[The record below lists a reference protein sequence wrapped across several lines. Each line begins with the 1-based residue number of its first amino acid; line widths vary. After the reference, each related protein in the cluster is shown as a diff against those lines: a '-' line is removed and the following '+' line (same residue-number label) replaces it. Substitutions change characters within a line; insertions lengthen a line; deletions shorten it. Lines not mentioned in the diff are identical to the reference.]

1 MYQSMDVSNAIQN
14 KSLEVN
20 VGNTERILS
29 ALAGGWLLYN
39 SITGRHAN
47 LAKAGLGGFLIYRA
61 ATGNCPGYSAMGKHT
76 LEDHAQNVNIRTS
89 ITVNKPRNEVYAF
102 WRRLEQLPL
111 FMKHLETVEQ
121 TTATNSQWK
130 AYIPGVPG
138 AITWNAEIVKD
149 EPGTELSWAS
159 LPGSMIENAGKIE
172 FQDGI
177 GNTTEIDAVIS
188 YRAPLGVAGEAMA
201 RALNPVFS
209 NIVREDLLNF
219 KHYMEANEIVAAESQ
234 PII

>member
-1 MYQSMDVSNAIQN
+1 MNIRNAIQN

-20 VGNTERILS
+20 VGTTERILS

-39 SITGRHAN
+39 SISGKNAR
-47 LAKAGLGGFLIYRA
+47 LAKAGLGGFLLYRA

-76 LEDHAQNVNIRTS
+76 VEEHARNVNIRLS

-111 FMKHLETVEQ
+111 FMKHLESVEQ
-121 TTATNSQWK
+121 TTGTNSRWK
-130 AYIPGVPG
+130 AHIPGAPG

-149 EPGTELSWAS
+149 EPGAELSWNS

-172 FQDGI
+172 FKDGI
-177 GNTTEIDAVIS
+177 ADTTEIDAVLS
-188 YRAPLGVAGEAMA
+188 YRAPLGIAGEGIA
-201 RALNPVFS
+201 RALNPLFEDM
-209 NIVREDLLNF
+209 VRQDLLNF
-219 KHYMEANEIVAAESQ
+219 KYYIEANEILAEENQ
-234 PII
+234 PVS